1 MIVNLQVG
9 KVFKGKPKKCDIV
22 KTLMLMLLVIQ
33 RYIFFQYNLD
43 IINPCSGTCPSTMK
57 SLQKVDYEVN
67 NDINSKVSLCQGDI
81 IKLNVDTVVNSA
93 NKILTGRG
101 GIDGSNH
108 EAAGPGLLHEC

>member
-1 MIVNLQVG
+1 
-9 KVFKGKPKKCDIV
+9 
-22 KTLMLMLLVIQ
+22 
-33 RYIFFQYNLD
+33 
-43 IINPCSGTCPSTMK
+43 MK

-93 NKILTGRG
+93 NKTVIGRG

-108 EAAGPGLLHEC
+108 EATGRGLLHEC